1 MTVFFLFLFLFF
13 LGGGGGSFPDKGAL
27 PGVILI
33 DFMKVIQS
41 TNEREL
47 KMNVPREQAPKTQSR

>member
-1 MTVFFLFLFLFF
+1 MFTFFFF
-13 LGGGGGSFPDKGAL
+13 FGGGGGGGGVSFPDKGSL